1 MECKNSVGIIFFG
14 KIYKNPPK
22 SPSSFHLVVR
32 IEFLGLENYMEN
44 TNIKTTISPPSSISA
59 DKIAR
64 DIAYHKAQE
73 ISKNMFDLGLIS
85 LAEYNKITEIN
96 RQTFSPIF
104 AEIMPKIT

>member
-1 MECKNSVGIIFFG
+1 
-14 KIYKNPPK
+14 
-22 SPSSFHLVVR
+22 
-32 IEFLGLENYMEN
+32 MEN
-44 TNIKTTISPPSSISA
+44 TNVKTTIASPYSVSE

-64 DIAYHKAQE
+64 DIAYHKSQE
-73 ISKNMFDLGLIS
+73 TAKNMLDLELIS